1 MVFMDNK
8 LFFSLV
14 CRFYNGLVTR
24 WETKELI
31 MLGPKFGEQIQKT
44 PEELGRE
51 QGEKL
56 AKQFIKMIW
65 KERNSW
71 KNKRS

>member
-1 MVFMDNK
+1 
-8 LFFSLV
+8 
-14 CRFYNGLVTR
+14 
-24 WETKELI
+24 
-31 MLGPKFGEQIQKT
+31 MLGPKFGEPIRKT

-71 KNKRS
+71 NNKRS